1 MNKIVMIDGKSKAL
15 CGVHAR
21 FYAAQRLFVLAL
33 MFSLGMVS
41 WAVEDLTIASDTVL
55 SEDKTVGLLTVNAG
69 VTLDLNGYNLTVTN
83 LVGTGTITNSY
94 ADLTS
99 PEEAVTAATL
109 ASTCDLRGTSV
120 TNAFNNNFTRSLD
133 SYNRVLAGGTG
144 AAIITTSNP
153 LAIDYDFGEGGEV
166 VNTYRIYCG
175 PINHLTRGPED
186 WAFYGSDDKELTT
199 GQWTR
204 LHSVAD
210 APLWA
215 DSENGSECREYTFEN
230 TTRYRYYRMNFES
243 ACKTNN
249 QQYLEFVQLEY
260 LRKGGELR
268 VNVAEGDSVT
278 ASDIL
283 LTGAVAL
290 VKEGPGTFTPSAN
303 VDQLYTGGT
312 IVRDGTL
319 VNSEKY
325 STRKVFGP
333 VGATITVT
341 TNATRK
347 GLFNAHGNN
356 AFGYKFIL
364 DGGSITN
371 DVSLN
376 SSNYRGFG
384 TIALTAD
391 SCMDFTEP
399 YNLMGRADVSGTD
412 YGAEIDL
419 QGNALYI
426 RSKTNTF
433 FCVSGFTTQSEGTIT
448 LSSGAML
455 IAGDGAHATLTNAV
469 LTTEGDG
476 QFIVKDK
483 LTFDLGDY
491 ICNSTST
498 GLEDTS
504 RDKNAPT
511 VEGTF
516 KPNTDYFHGVVLK
529 DGSTLDL
536 SGRTNPLNLRG
547 LRYSGS
553 DASATYLHTI
563 AFADNATINVK
574 IDRGRRGKIISW
586 VNTPSNLDTISFVVR
601 DETGRQYEVD
611 RKENGLS
618 IPGGLTLIFR

>member
-1 MNKIVMIDGKSKAL
+1 
-15 CGVHAR
+15 
-21 FYAAQRLFVLAL
+21 
-33 MFSLGMVS
+33 MFSLGRGS
-41 WAVEDLTIASDTVL
+41 WAVEDRTIASDTVL
-55 SEDKTVGLLTVNAG
+55 SEDKTVGVLTVKAG
-69 VTLDLNGYNLTVTN
+69 VTLDLNGYNLTVAG
-83 LVGTGTITNSY
+83 LAGTGTITNSY

-99 PEEAVTAATL
+99 PEEAITAATL
-109 ASTCDLRGTSV
+109 ASTCDLGSTSV
-120 TNAFNNNFTRSLD
+120 TNAFNNNFTRRLD

-144 AAIITTSNP
+144 EAKITTSNP

-175 PINHLTRGPED
+175 PNDLPTRAPED
-186 WAFYGSDDKELTT
+186 WSFYGSNVKDLPTS
-199 GQWTR
+199 QWTR
-204 LHSVAD
+204 LHFVSD
-210 APLWA
+210 APFWT
-215 DSENGSECREYTFEN
+215 DSETKSECREYTFEN

-249 QQYLEFVQLEY
+249 QPYLEFVQLEY

-268 VNVAEGDSVT
+268 VNVAEGDTVT

-283 LTGAVAL
+283 LAGAVKL
-290 VKEGPGTFTPSAN
+290 VKEGPGTFNPSAN
-303 VDQLYTGGT
+303 VNQMYTGGT
-312 IVRDGTL
+312 IVKEGTL
-319 VNSEKY
+319 VNSQKY
-325 STRKVFGP
+325 STKKIFGP
-333 VGATITVT
+333 EGATITVT
-341 TNATRK
+341 TNATHR
-347 GLFNAHGNN
+347 GMFNVHGNN
-356 AFGYKFIL
+356 AFGYRFIL

-371 DVSLN
+371 DVQLN
-376 SSNYRGFG
+376 TGISRGLG
-384 TIALTAD
+384 SITLTAN
-391 SCMDFTEP
+391 SFLDFAEP
-399 YNLMGRADVSGTD
+399 YNLMGRAGVSGTD

-433 FCVSGFTTQSEGTIT
+433 FCVGGFTAQSEGTIT
-448 LSSGAML
+448 LSSGAMF
-455 IAGDGAHATLTNAV
+455 IARNGAHATLTNAV

-476 QFIVKDK
+476 QFIVKK
-483 LTFDLGDY
+483 ELTFELGDY

-553 DASATYLHTI
+553 EASATYLHTI

-618 IPGGLTLIFR
+618 VPGGLKLTFR